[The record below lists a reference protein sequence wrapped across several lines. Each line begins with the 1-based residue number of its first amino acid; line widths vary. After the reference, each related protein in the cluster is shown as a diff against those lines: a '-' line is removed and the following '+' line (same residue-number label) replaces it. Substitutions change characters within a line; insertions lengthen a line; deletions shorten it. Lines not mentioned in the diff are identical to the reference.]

1 MKKKYGG
8 NKYVYGGL
16 GSLIII
22 LIIVVIFM
30 TFRISKGPNKETTK
44 KILKENISMCN
55 DILSNNRLSSKDLK
69 LIIKELTDKD
79 DREYYDSRSRRRG
92 SI

>member
-30 TFRISKGPNKETTK
+30 TFKFQRVQIK
-44 KILKENISMCN
+44 KLQKNIK
-55 DILSNNRLSSKDLK
+55 RKYK
-69 LIIKELTDKD
+69 
-79 DREYYDSRSRRRG
+79 YV
-92 SI
+92 

>member
-1 MKKKYGG
+1 
-8 NKYVYGGL
+8 
-16 GSLIII
+16 
-22 LIIVVIFM
+22 
-30 TFRISKGPNKETTK
+30 
-44 KILKENISMCN
+44 MCN